1 MALEVTGEEDNIISD
16 HLPNILNRVLYT
28 ALVANLARQKRRQ
41 IRAERQKSHKGR
53 MITMWSKQQNY
64 QKRG

>member
-28 ALVANLARQKRRQ
+28 ALVANQTSGVQRTPCGKS
-41 IRAERQKSHKGR
+41 RA
-53 MITMWSKQQNY
+53 
-64 QKRG
+64 